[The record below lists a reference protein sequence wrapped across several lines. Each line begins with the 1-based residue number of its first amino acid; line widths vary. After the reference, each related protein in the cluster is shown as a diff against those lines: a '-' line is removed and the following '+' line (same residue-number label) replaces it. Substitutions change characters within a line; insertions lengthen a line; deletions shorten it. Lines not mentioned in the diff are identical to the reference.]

1 MWRAEPPQ
9 RPRSRPAAGSA
20 RSNAVAYSG
29 QRHAWA
35 SEGERAVPVD
45 VRLDRVLIDTP
56 DFVAFVAAAH
66 VYPSG
71 FCFTLSSQLRP
82 TASAEARDVL
92 GQAFFHSLR
101 ERIPAEQAE
110 RSLRLGVRFADGRG
124 AAINPNLRWLPQTAA
139 QQDALPLMH
148 VGQMSSD
155 AGMADCEVWV
165 VGLPTEGNVELFYR
179 WLDLDVPEASI
190 ELDGDALRSASAR
203 AVVLWDVPGDASTG
217 ETPNQSRSQAS
228 G

>member
-1 MWRAEPPQ
+1 
-9 RPRSRPAAGSA
+9 
-20 RSNAVAYSG
+20 
-29 QRHAWA
+29 
-35 SEGERAVPVD
+35 
-45 VRLDRVLIDTP
+45 VLIDTR
-56 DFVAFVAAAH
+56 DLVAFVAAVH

-92 GQAFFHSLR
+92 GQEFAHSLH
-101 ERIPAEQAE
+101 ERVPAEQAE

-124 AAINPNLRWLPQTAA
+124 AALDPNFRWLPQIAA
-139 QQDALPLMH
+139 QQDALPLVH
-148 VGQMSSD
+148 AGRISSD
-155 AGMADCEVWV
+155 DGMADCEVWV
-165 VGLPTEGNVELFYR
+165 AGLPTEGNVELFYR

-203 AVVLWDVPGDASTG
+203 AVVLWDDAPTG
-217 ETPNQSRSQAS
+217 ETPNPARSQAS